1 MMDVGIICSSIMT
14 DQLTI
19 KSITSGH
26 PNQRANRQSQT
37 SLSRGAMLN
46 DRYRLSERLGKG
58 GMSEVWLA
66 DDFASKAKSRQR
78 ALKILAPELAAQNGF
93 VDLLVAES
101 AMLEKLEHPNIVRG
115 YGIEHHEPWHY
126 LVLEYLPGNSFVSL
140 RGARWGMAVERVLPI
155 IAALIYAHDNGIV
168 HRDLKPGNI
177 LLDASGNA
185 RLTDF
190 GVAGYTAADS
200 AIQSRGGGSLS
211 AMSPQQLDGRPPCTA
226 DDIYACGAL
235 LYELISGAPVFTPD
249 LSPERIRREI
259 PDLLSCRA
267 LAGVIPV
274 QLDTLVAAMLHKQ
287 YQQRPLTFSD
297 VRDRLQAIL
306 TASS

>member
-1 MMDVGIICSSIMT
+1 MGAGIICGSIMT

-19 KSITSGH
+19 KSINSGH
-26 PNQRANRQSQT
+26 SNQRANRQSQT

-66 DDFASKAKSRQR
+66 DDFASKDKPRQL

-115 YGIEHHEPWHY
+115 YGMQHHEPWHY
-126 LVLEYLPGNSFVSL
+126 LVLEYLPGNSFVTL
-140 RGARWGMAVERVLPI
+140 RGARWEMAVERVLPV
-155 IAALIYAHDNGIV
+155 IAALIYVHDNGIV
-168 HRDLKPGNI
+168 HRDLKSGNI
-177 LLDASGNA
+177 LLDAFGTA

-190 GVAGYTAADS
+190 GVAGYIAADS
-200 AIQSRGGGSLS
+200 AIQPRGGGSLS
-211 AMSPQQLDGRPPCTA
+211 AMSPQQLDGQPPRTA

-235 LYELISGAPVFTPD
+235 LYELISGAPVFAPD
-249 LSPERIRREI
+249 LTPERIRREI

-267 LAGVIPV
+267 LAGAIPA
-274 QLDTLVAAMLHKQ
+274 QLDTLVATMLHKQ
-287 YQQRPLTFSD
+287 YQQRPLTLSG
-297 VRDRLQAIL
+297 VQLRLQALL
-306 TASS
+306 TAGS